1 MKALLEKK
9 NSLIEELEGLVEK
22 AKSEVRAFN
31 KEEETKVESL
41 KEEIRGL
48 EKLISESEEV
58 RTFDKK
64 EIKVEGDKKVE
75 VRNYNAEI
83 RAAIESEKEIDVTNF
98 EVEERKMGIGNQ
110 GGQIDKSVGN
120 IKKTTFAN
128 QILKKAAES
137 SDLYKYVRRENLGS
151 ALHQIPVQKTKITKF
166 QSVAELAE
174 YTAKDIDFAT
184 VQLAAHKFGNI
195 SVVSEEAI
203 SDLGYDIM
211 AELVEQY
218 GEAAGAM
225 IDELLVKGN
234 GEVQGL
240 NSFINTGNGTA
251 AVDAPNT
258 KVTNITVQQLGQQ
271 DTVLEGLT
279 KMYNALPRKYAKNA
293 TWVISGDLAGILNTF
308 TDAMGRPLMTY
319 DYSQSPFS
327 GIATPMLFGRP
338 VVITDEVNA
347 TNIAQNNPIAF
358 FGDLSK
364 AMIMGIRQNFTLK
377 SSREYMWLRDGVAI
391 KGTMRLDAKRGIDE
405 AMSVLVKKN

>member
-1 MKALLEKK
+1 MKLKQLEEKK
-9 NSLIEELEGLVEK
+9 AELLTQIELENKSETRSIEKIDGLFKEIDEINVQITKEKEIEERLLKISKGDKEMP
-22 AKSEVRAFN
+22 
-31 KEEETKVESL
+31 KEEK
-41 KEEIRGL
+41 
-48 EKLISESEEV
+48 
-58 RTFDKK
+58 
-64 EIKVEGDKKVE
+64 
-75 VRNYNAEI
+75 RNFNAEI

-98 EVEERKMGIGNQ
+98 EVEERKMGITA
-110 GGQIDKSVGN
+110 GGQVDQTVGN

-128 QILKKAAES
+128 KILKKAAES

-174 YTAKDIDFAT
+174 YAAKDIDFAT

-211 AELVEQY
+211 AELAEQY